1 MIELSVKVSD
11 LVGELN
17 LFSTVNDEHSFEN
30 GVFIYKTFFCRLST
44 ILSLIENAANVIN
57 LKSVQVFATNAIL
70 VDVDFKID
78 PERYG
83 SAKSP
88 DLILVAPKVKFN
100 PRINIDLSCYTQVG
114 YPKNKSKAQNGHGFG
129 SRGQD
134 GLPGL
139 PGYNGG
145 QLYVFADEMVDV
157 KDFSFKCK
165 GSNGGPG
172 QNGKLISK
180 LFKSLFFRS
189 STNFYFKVVME
200 HRESKVKMDFIL
212 MMQL

>member
-1 MIELSVKVSD
+1 LTSRQYLIELSVKVSD

-17 LFSTVNDEHSFEN
+17 VFASANDEHSFEN
-30 GVFIYKTFFCRLST
+30 GVFIYKSFFCHLST

-100 PRINIDLSCYTQVG
+100 PRITIDLSCNVQVG
-114 YPKNKSKAQNGHGFG
+114 FPKNKSKAPDGHGFG
-129 SRGQD
+129 GRGQD

-145 QLYVFADEMVDV
+145 QLYVFADEIVDV

-172 QNGKLISK
+172 QNGK
-180 LFKSLFFRS
+180 
-189 STNFYFKVVME
+189 
-200 HRESKVKMDFIL
+200 
-212 MMQL
+212 